1 MNKDQLQFIK
11 ERRSTRLFKEIPLD
25 KSTINSIIQVGK
37 FAPSAKNSQPWQFIV
52 ITNKETIQELSLQV
66 KYEIKKILRRRVIYQ
81 IFNPDLRKKETL
93 QSLYGLTMAK
103 KDVIFHEAPVVV
115 FIVTKKGVFND
126 ESCACCAENMMLA
139 AHSLEIGSCWIGFAH
154 FLGQNKRVLERI
166 GVPKNMHIAAALI
179 FGHPTETNKKIPI
192 RKPMADV
199 INWIE

>member
-11 ERRSTRLFKEIPLD
+11 ERRSTRSFKEIPLD

-66 KYEIKKILRRRVIYQ
+66 KYEIKKILRRRILYQ
-81 IFNPDLRKKETL
+81 FFNSDLRKKETL

-154 FLGQNKRVLERI
+154 FLGLNKKVLEKI